1 LNPLATRA
9 TLPLR
14 PQRAPILVAEETP
27 MAQTAQLRR
36 VEVIE
41 NEAQRI
47 FALQRDAYLRDPYPS
62 RDQRLQRLAALERIL
77 VDHADAI
84 ADAINRDFGHRSAE
98 ESKLLELFGCVD
110 GIRYTRKK
118 LKGWMKPKRRS
129 VSVLFAT
136 GSNRVIPQPKGVVG
150 IVSPWNYPL
159 FLTVSPLTSVLA
171 AGNRAM
177 IKMAA
182 NSQNLCRLLAE
193 LFRAHFAEDTVAILP
208 GVRAQDFSS
217 LPYDHLIFTG
227 SADAGRTVMRS
238 AAENLTPVTLEL
250 GGKSPTIICE
260 DYDVET
266 AASQILYGKFIN
278 AGQTCLAP
286 DYLFVPESKRDAFVT
301 AAQRIVAARYPDI
314 NDRSFTSVIDDKSY
328 RRLRA
333 TLDDAERKG
342 ARLVPLVPG
351 ATFNDVMRK
360 IPPQLVLDPTDDMVI
375 MQEEI
380 FGPLFPVKTY
390 RTLDEVISYVTRR
403 DRPLGLYFFTND
415 RATEERILYRTI
427 SGGVTINNCVLHVA
441 QHSLPFG
448 GTGASGM
455 GQYHGYEGFL
465 EFSKLRPVFKNPRF
479 SLLHLFYPPYGKRQ
493 SRLFNLLLKYA
504 R

>member
-1 LNPLATRA
+1 
-9 TLPLR
+9 
-14 PQRAPILVAEETP
+14 

-47 FALQRDAYLRDPYPS
+47 FALQREAYLRHPYPT
-62 RDQRLQRLAALERIL
+62 LAERQENLAKLERIL
-77 VDHADAI
+77 VDNSEAI
-84 ADAINRDFGHRSAE
+84 ADAINRDFGHRAAE
-98 ESKLLELFGCVD
+98 ETKLLELFGCID
-110 GIRYTRKK
+110 GIRHTRHK
-118 LKGWMKPKRRS
+118 LRKWMKPQRRH

-177 IKMAA
+177 IKMATH
-182 NSQNLCRLLAE
+182 SQNLCCLLAD
-193 LFRAHFAEDTVAILP
+193 LVRAQFAEDTVAILP
-208 GVRAQDFSS
+208 GVRAQDFST

-250 GGKSPTIICE
+250 GGKSPTIICD
-260 DYDVET
+260 DYDVE
-266 AASQILYGKFIN
+266 AAAANILYGKFIN

-286 DYLFVPESKRDAFVT
+286 DYLFVPEAKRDQFVA
-301 AAQRIVAARYPDI
+301 AAQRIVAQRYPDI
-314 NDRSFTSVIDDKSY
+314 NDRSFTSIIDDKSY

-333 TLDDAERKG
+333 TLEDAERKG
-342 ARLVPLVPG
+342 ARLVPLVPS
-351 ATFNDVMRK
+351 ASFNDLLRK
-360 IPPQLVLDPTDDMVI
+360 IPPHLVLDPTDDMII

-390 RTLDEVISYVTRR
+390 RDLDEVIAYVTRR

-415 RATEERILYRTI
+415 KSFEERLLYGTI

-441 QHSLPFG
+441 QHDLPFG

-465 EFSKLRPVFKNPRF
+465 EFSKLRPVFTNPRL
-479 SLLHLFYPPYGKRQ
+479 SLLHWFYPPYTKRQ
-493 SRLFNLLLKYA
+493 SRLFDMLLKFK